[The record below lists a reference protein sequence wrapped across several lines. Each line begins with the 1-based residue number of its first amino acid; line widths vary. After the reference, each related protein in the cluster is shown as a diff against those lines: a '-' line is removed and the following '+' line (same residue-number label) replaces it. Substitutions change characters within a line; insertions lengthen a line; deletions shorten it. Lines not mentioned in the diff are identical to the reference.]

1 MAILKLEEK
10 FSSFLATKFSKL
22 KMYHGSDIINFLDT
36 STEIQNIYNNIQKLL
51 DRKYYTVLK
60 NLDLQNDKT
69 LFYHFSGLFGKVYPE
84 IDYTDIKIDC
94 PYTGCVSG
102 YLIWHTDDAILGN
115 TQPQYS
121 TIYVIEEDP
130 LKLPQNGILDID
142 DLVYYLEI
150 NDEDF
155 LEELL
160 TRQLPMFS
168 KGVHYY
174 DREKEDIT
182 IEQTLLYIE
191 NGDIKV
197 RFDLHRIKSYY
208 FSKQIKQSF
217 EEKKFINKFLTLAD
231 KLKKSIYLEKHDFF
245 IVNNRKTLHDRGE
258 CSLELNQDGSFNTRE
273 IFVGFVLE

>member
-1 MAILKLEEK
+1 MAILKLENE
-10 FSSFLATKFSKL
+10 FSSSLATKFNKV
-22 KMYHGSDIINFLDT
+22 KMYHSSDIINFLNT
-36 STEIQNIYNNIQKLL
+36 STEIQNIYNNTKKLL
-51 DRKYYTVLK
+51 DKKYYTVLK
-60 NLDLQNDKT
+60 NIDFQNDKT
-69 LFYHFSGLFGKVYPE
+69 LFYHFSGLFGKVHPE

-115 TQPQYS
+115 KQPIYS
-121 TIYVIEEDP
+121 TIYIIEEDP
-130 LKLPQNGILDID
+130 LKLPQNGILDVD

-150 NDEDF
+150 HDEDF
-155 LEELL
+155 LDELL
-160 TRQLPMFS
+160 TRELPMFS

-174 DREKEDIT
+174 DNEKKDIT
-182 IEQTLLYIE
+182 IKQTLLYE
-191 NGDIKV
+191 EDNEIKV

-208 FSKQIKQSF
+208 FSKEEIQSA

-231 KLKKSIYLEKHDFF
+231 KLKQTIYLEKHDFL